1 MTFRQ
6 FAFNNVIRN
15 KRVYLA
21 HFLSSSF
28 SVFVFFVYALLLFHP
43 DLQGELRSTSRTISA
58 LATDGMRLSQV
69 ILFIFSFFFCL
80 YSAGTFL
87 QTRKREF
94 GILMMHGMSPRQL
107 RRLVFIENLFIGGAS
122 IAAGIAVGLIFTKM
136 ILLGIA
142 KLLVIKVGL
151 TFYMPVLAI
160 VTTAAAFALLFGVVA
175 LVTSRIVK
183 AGRLADLFRSDEK
196 PKPEPKPSRLLS
208 VLAIVLIL
216 AGYGVVMVYVYRYF
230 HSFWLLF
237 AGVGLVVAG
246 TYFLFTQFSV
256 YALRSLKRKDRVF
269 FKRTNLLVLSQLAYR
284 MKDNATMFFM
294 ITIVSAIAFTGIG
307 TVLATNHP
315 GLKEMENPYAFTY
328 KMDLS
333 VQKETG
339 VVPLIKKQL
348 ADHGFAYDLNVV
360 HAKRLWGRL
369 ILVKQSEFNAL
380 AKTLGLRDTEE
391 LAEGESLLLPGSLFL
406 ATQIK
411 EKKEIVPD
419 SIDLGISETWQKNVT
434 VKQYVPTVILPDGH
448 YTVVVSDRM
457 FETVPEIE
465 NTQLQFNFFYV
476 ADWQNTRDVASAL
489 AEEIG
494 KNEFDRFAFDALVLD
509 WLSDK
514 QTNGLLFII
523 SAMVGVVFFTFAASL
538 LYFRLYADM
547 ERDREQYRM
556 IAKMGLLNK
565 ELRRIVTRQLL
576 LMFFLPIV
584 LALVHSGVAFIAL
597 QHLVDF
603 SVWMNSVLIFLS
615 FIGIQIVYF
624 FLIRWR
630 YLQHMYPK
638 NG

>member
-28 SVFVFFVYALLLFHP
+28 SVLVFFVYALLLFHP
-43 DLQGELRSTSRTISA
+43 DLQGELKSTSRTISA
-58 LATDGMRLSQV
+58 LATNGMRLSQV
-69 ILFIFSFFFCL
+69 IIFIFSFFFCL

-122 IAAGIAVGLIFTKM
+122 IVTGIAVGLIFTKM
-136 ILLGIA
+136 ILLAIA

-160 VTTAAAFALLFGVVA
+160 VTTAAAFVLLFGVVA

-183 AGRLADLFRSDEK
+183 AGRLADLFQSDEK
-196 PKPEPKPSRLLS
+196 PKPEPAPSRLLS

-216 AGYGVVMVYVYRYF
+216 AGYGVVMFYVYRYF

-246 TYFLFTQFSV
+246 TYFLFTQLSV
-256 YALRSLKRKDRVF
+256 YALKSLKRRDRVF

-307 TVLATNHP
+307 TVLAMNHP

-328 KMDLS
+328 KTDLS
-333 VQKETG
+333 VQKEKE
-339 VVPLIKKQL
+339 VVSRIKKQL
-348 ADHGFAYDLNVV
+348 DDHGFAYDLNVV

-369 ILVKQSEFNAL
+369 VLVKQSEFNAL
-380 AKTLGLRDTEE
+380 AKTLGLHDTEE
-391 LAEGESLLLPGSLFL
+391 LADGESLLLPGSLFL

-465 NTQLQFNFFYV
+465 DTQLHFNFFYV
-476 ADWQNTRDVASAL
+476 ADWQNTRDVASVL
-489 AEEIG
+489 TEEIG
-494 KNEFDRFAFDALVLD
+494 RDEFGRFDALVLD

-523 SAMVGVVFFTFAASL
+523 STMVGVVFFTFAASF

-584 LALVHSGVAFIAL
+584 MALVHSGVAFIAL

-603 SVWMNSVLIFLS
+603 SVWTNSVLIFLS
-615 FIGIQIVYF
+615 FIGIQVVYF
-624 FLIRWR
+624 LLIRWR